1 MRRLQRRRLRQQ
13 EIVELNVT
21 AFMNL
26 MVVLVPFLLMM
37 AVFSRITIHEL
48 NVPDEAAADSTAQE
62 EALQLEVAL
71 HADRLV
77 LSERSGGHLVS
88 LPRIDKGHDLDRLR
102 AWLIDVKS
110 RHPEVDHATILVA
123 ANVRY
128 EDLVQVMDQV
138 RLDSAGEQPPAQSRM
153 LFPDI
158 ALGDAP
164 LIGMTSPGD

>member
-13 EIVELNVT
+13 EVVELNVT

-48 NVPDEAAADSTAQE
+48 SVPNEAASDGVVE
-62 EALQLEVAL
+62 EELQLEVAV

-88 LPRIDKGHDLDRLR
+88 LSRNEKGHDLSGLR
-102 AWLIDVKS
+102 DWLIDVKA
-110 RHPEVDHATILVA
+110 RNPEVDHATILVA
-123 ANVRY
+123 ADVRY

-138 RLDSAGEQPPAQSRM
+138 RLDTTSGPSPAQPRM

-164 LIGMTSPGD
+164 LIGMASPGG